1 MALDPTQKALAKKYK
16 LPNNAYWMCHG
27 SPVLTHKYLEEIGRQ
42 KKVKIESLETVTCS
56 IPDSFAVVKCTASSD
71 KMTVITFGEA
81 SPKNNKNSYPFAM
94 AEKRAVGRAIL
105 KLAGLHGHFYEDRFS
120 ATDASDKEDN
130 KESLDKEILEAVEKF
145 SDNGKADLPTKESN
159 SKVGASSS
167 APNQSLA
174 PGWEKKSVVDQVQD
188 FSSELDRATSLD
200 AVNLIGTKYTPW
212 LNTLDKGAKDQVV
225 LSFNNK
231 KKEIMTNG

>member
-27 SPVLTHKYLEEIGRQ
+27 SPVLTHKYLEEIGRL

-56 IPDSFAVVKCTASSD
+56 IPDSYAVVKCTASSD

-120 ATDASDKEDN
+120 AKDASDKEEN
-130 KESLDKEILEAVEKF
+130 KESLDKEILEAAEKF
-145 SDNGKADLPTKESN
+145 SDNRKANSFSKKTN
-159 SKVGASSS
+159 SKVVSSL
-167 APNQSLA
+167 AATDQSLGS
-174 PGWEKKSVVDQVQD
+174 GWDSMKVVQQVQV
-188 FSSELDRATSLD
+188 FSSELGKATSLD

-212 LNTLDKGAKDQVV
+212 LNTLDEGAKKEVV
-225 LSFNNK
+225 SSFQNK
-231 KKEIMTNG
+231 KKEIMPNG

>member
-27 SPVLTHKYLEEIGRQ
+27 SPVLTHKYLEEIGRS

-56 IPDSFAVVKCTASSD
+56 IPDGYAVVKCTASSD

-120 ATDASDKEDN
+120 AKDASDKEEN

-159 SKVGASSS
+159 SKVDS
-167 APNQSLA
+167 SLA
-174 PGWEKKSVVDQVQD
+174 ATDRSLGSGWLKKSVAEQVQD
-188 FSSELDRATSLD
+188 FSTELSKATSLD
-200 AVNLIGTKYTPW
+200 AVNLMGTKYTPW
-212 LNTLDKGAKDQVV
+212 LNTLDEGARSEVV
-225 LSFNNK
+225 SSFNNK
-231 KKEIMTNG
+231 KKEIMPNG